1 MDTNYQDKDR
11 VIEYLSVIRD
21 AEVNKPPQESDEEL
35 IEACVGLLLYLQD
48 KNAELTPEHIS
59 EAVEKIP
66 FVDTEKVVK
75 LKNKNK
81 KVNKF
86 KLLLIA
92 AIIPIILTILTI
104 MSMADIDWSYSKILK
119 ELFDGVDKTPVGEII
134 NDGDNEIEKHNLG
147 FYETT
152 QDFAKNCD
160 IKILVP
166 GEKFT
171 KNKLV
176 SITYTSNDY
185 EDRIHIT
192 FDDENLSCAIYLYDT
207 LRNEIEGLQYTNTRI
222 NNLDCYI
229 IHLSDIGLYQVYFNH
244 NGYTYRINH
253 SDLDV
258 IINLIENM
266 EEIE

>member
-48 KNAELTPEHIS
+48 KNAELTPEQIS

-104 MSMADIDWSYSKILK
+104 MAMADIDWSYSKILK
-119 ELFDGVDKTPVGEII
+119 ELFDGVDKTPIGEVVHH
-134 NDGDNEIEKHNLG
+134 NDTEIEKKDRQL
-147 FYETT
+147 YKTLT
-152 QDFAKNCD
+152 DFAEEYDLNV
-160 IKILVP
+160 LVP
-166 GEKFT
+166 GDSFKA
-171 KNKLV
+171 NKLI
-176 SITYTSNDY
+176 SISYISYSTGD
-185 EDRIHIT
+185 
-192 FDDENLSCAIYLYDT
+192 
-207 LRNEIEGLQYTNTRI
+207 EIEFRFENEHLSYTIYMDNNLEAELYNVPTTQTTI

-229 IHLSDIGLYQVYFNH
+229 VDLSDIGIYQVYFNH
-244 NGYTYRINH
+244 SGYTYRINH

-258 IINLIENM
+258 IIDLIENM

>member
-1 MDTNYQDKDR
+1 MDTNFQDKDR

-48 KNAELTPEHIS
+48 KNAELSPEQIS

-66 FVDTEKVVK
+66 FVDTEKILK

-81 KVNKF
+81 KVNKL

-104 MSMADIDWSYSKILK
+104 MAMADIDWSYSKILK

-134 NDGDNEIEKHNLG
+134 HKFDNETGKINRYL
-147 FYETT
+147 YTT
-152 QDFAKNCD
+152 PSEFANEYD
-160 IKILVP
+160 INILVP
-166 GEKFT
+166 SNDFKEEKLISISYLRYPTGDEIEFRFENERLSYT
-171 KNKLV
+171 IYMGNNLEAELDNVPYIKTTINKL
-176 SITYTSNDY
+176 N
-185 EDRIHIT
+185 
-192 FDDENLSCAIYLYDT
+192 
-207 LRNEIEGLQYTNTRI
+207 
-222 NNLDCYI
+222 CYVVD
-229 IHLSDIGLYQVYFNH
+229 LSDVGLYQVYFNH
-244 NGYTYRINH
+244 NGNTYRINH

-258 IINLIENM
+258 IIELIENM

>member
-48 KNAELTPEHIS
+48 KNAELTPEQIS

-66 FVDTEKVVK
+66 FVDTEIVVK

-104 MSMADIDWSYSKILK
+104 MAMADIDWSYSKILK
-119 ELFDGVDKTPVGEII
+119 ELFDGVDKTPIGEII
-134 NDGDNEIEKHNLG
+134 NFDNEEIVKINENLYKTPEE
-147 FYETT
+147 FIKAYNLNVLVPS
-152 QDFAKNCD
+152 DSFAKAKLISISYMCYPTGD
-160 IKILVP
+160 EI
-166 GEKFT
+166 EFRFDD
-171 KNKLV
+171 KNL
-176 SITYTSNDY
+176 TYTVCMNN
-185 EDRIHIT
+185 
-192 FDDENLSCAIYLYDT
+192 NLETELNNINST
-207 LRNEIEGLQYTNTRI
+207 QTSI
-222 NNLDCYI
+222 NNIDCYI
-229 IHLSDIGLYQVYFNH
+229 VDFSDIGHYQVYFNY

-258 IINLIENM
+258 IIDLIENM

>member
-48 KNAELTPEHIS
+48 KNAELTPEQIS

-81 KVNKF
+81 KINKF

-104 MSMADIDWSYSKILK
+104 MAMADIDWSYSKILK
-119 ELFDGVDKTPVGEII
+119 ELFDGVDKTPIGEIF
-134 NDGDNEIEKHNLG
+134 NFDNKEIGKVGGNI
-147 FYETT
+147 YTSPK
-152 QDFAKNCD
+152 DFVKD
-160 IKILVP
+160 YDLDILVP
-166 GEKFT
+166 RKDFT
-171 KNKLV
+171 KQNMV
-176 SITYTSNDY
+176 YITYMPYATGDEVY
-185 EDRIHIT
+185 IT
-192 FDDENLSCAIYLYDT
+192 FDDKELTCTIFLDATIPKEVETSENINKTINGFKIYIVNLSDV
-207 LRNEIEGLQYTNTRI
+207 N
-222 NNLDCYI
+222 
-229 IHLSDIGLYQVYFNH
+229 LYQVYFNH
-244 NGYTYRINH
+244 NGHTYRINH

-258 IINLIENM
+258 IIDLIENM
-266 EEIE
+266 EEIK

>member
-48 KNAELTPEHIS
+48 KNAELTPEQIS

-104 MSMADIDWSYSKILK
+104 MAMADIDWSYSKILK
-119 ELFDGVDKTPVGEII
+119 ELFDSVDKTPIGEII
-134 NDGDNEIEKHNLG
+134 FNHGNKVEKHD
-147 FYETT
+147 FDTYETPEEFSE
-152 QDFAKNCD
+152 DYD
-160 IKILVP
+160 INILVP
-166 GEKFT
+166 GNGFK
-171 KNKLV
+171 KHKLT
-176 SITYTSNDY
+176 SITYTKSLTGDVIEFYFEN
-185 EDRIHIT
+185 
-192 FDDENLSCAIYLYDT
+192 ENLSYIIYMEDNLKT
-207 LRNEIEGLQYTNTRI
+207 ELNNVPNSQTTI
-222 NNLDCYI
+222 NGRDCYI
-229 IHLSDIGLYQVYFNH
+229 VDLSDVGLYQVYFNY
-244 NGYTYRINH
+244 NGHTYCINH

-258 IINLIENM
+258 IIELIENM
-266 EEIE
+266 EEVE

>member
-48 KNAELTPEHIS
+48 KNAELTPEQIS

-104 MSMADIDWSYSKILK
+104 MAMADIDWSYSKILK

-134 NDGDNEIEKHNLG
+134 FNHGNEIEKQNFGL
-147 FYETT
+147 YKTPK
-152 QDFAKNCD
+152 DFANNSEID
-160 IKILVP
+160 ILVP
-166 GEKFT
+166 NQNFT
-171 KNKLV
+171 HSKLIGIYYVNYANGDEIEFSFENKELNYR
-176 SITYTSNDY
+176 IYTYD
-185 EDRIHIT
+185 
-192 FDDENLSCAIYLYDT
+192 NLQ
-207 LRNEIEGLQYTNTRI
+207 NEIKGLEYTQSVI

-229 IHLSDIGLYQVYFNH
+229 VELNDIGLYQVYFNH
-244 NGYTYRINH
+244 NGYTYCFSY

-258 IINLIENM
+258 IIELIENM

>member
-48 KNAELTPEHIS
+48 KNAELTPEQIS

-104 MSMADIDWSYSKILK
+104 MAMADIDWSYSKILK

-134 NDGDNEIEKHNLG
+134 NDNGTKIEK
-147 FYETT
+147 
-152 QDFAKNCD
+152 QDIDLYKTPAEFAKDYD
-160 IKILVP
+160 IDILVP
-166 GEKFT
+166 ANGYKEE
-171 KNKLV
+171 LI
-176 SITYTSNDY
+176 SISYLKYSTGDVIEFYFENETLSY
-185 EDRIHIT
+185 IIYMED
-192 FDDENLSCAIYLYDT
+192 NLKTELNNVPNSQT
-207 LRNEIEGLQYTNTRI
+207 TI
-222 NNLDCYI
+222 NGRDCYI
-229 IHLSDIGLYQVYFNH
+229 VDLSDVGLYQVYFNY
-244 NGYTYRINH
+244 NGHTYCINH

-258 IINLIENM
+258 IIDLIENM

>member
-21 AEVNKPPQESDEEL
+21 AEVNKPPQELDEEL

-48 KNAELTPEHIS
+48 KNAELTPEQIN

-75 LKNKNK
+75 PKNKNK
-81 KVNKF
+81 KINKF

-104 MSMADIDWSYSKILK
+104 MAMADIDWLHFDTLK
-119 ELFDGVDKTPVGEII
+119 EMFQSVASAPAGEIFHKDDTDFGRV
-134 NDGDNEIEKHNLG
+134 DGNIFSSPEE
-147 FYETT
+147 
-152 QDFAKNCD
+152 FARKYDLN
-160 IKILVP
+160 ILVP
-166 GEKFT
+166 GKNFT
-171 KNKLV
+171 KCKLAYIAYMPYTTGDEIEI
-176 SITYTSNDY
+176 SFEKAGLYYRIYTYDVLEQEIKNLPFTQKDINGLSCY
-185 EDRIHIT
+185 IL
-192 FDDENLSCAIYLYDT
+192 NLSDV
-207 LRNEIEGLQYTNTRI
+207 
-222 NNLDCYI
+222 
-229 IHLSDIGLYQVYFNH
+229 GLYQVYFNH

-258 IINLIENM
+258 IIELIENM
-266 EEIE
+266 EEIK

>member
-48 KNAELTPEHIS
+48 KNAELTPEQIS

-104 MSMADIDWSYSKILK
+104 MAMADIDWSYSKILK
-119 ELFDGVDKTPVGEII
+119 ELFDGVDKTPIGEIF
-134 NDGDNEIEKHNLG
+134 NFDNEEIGKVDGNVYISPE
-147 FYETT
+147 
-152 QDFAKNCD
+152 DFAKD
-160 IKILVP
+160 HDLDILVP
-166 GEKFT
+166 SKQFT
-171 KNKLV
+171 NYKLV
-176 SITYTSNDY
+176 YIVYMPYTTGDEIEFSFENADLYYRIYTYDVLEQEIKNLPFTQKNINGLSCY
-185 EDRIHIT
+185 IL
-192 FDDENLSCAIYLYDT
+192 NLSDV
-207 LRNEIEGLQYTNTRI
+207 
-222 NNLDCYI
+222 
-229 IHLSDIGLYQVYFNH
+229 GLYQVYFNH

-258 IINLIENM
+258 IIDLIENM